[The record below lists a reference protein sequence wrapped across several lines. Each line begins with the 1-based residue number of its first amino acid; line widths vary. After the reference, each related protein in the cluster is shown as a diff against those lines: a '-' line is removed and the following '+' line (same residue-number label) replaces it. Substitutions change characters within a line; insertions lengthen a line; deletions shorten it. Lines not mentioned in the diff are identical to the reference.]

1 MEDEGKQRE
10 EIEES
15 WPVKLGGINQESSI
29 PEPKLRKHFR
39 KRKHSRVAKVSDNSS
54 KMRNRDDP

>member
-1 MEDEGKQRE
+1 MEDEGKQKE

-29 PEPKLRKHFR
+29 LEPKLRKYFR
-39 KRKHSRVAKVSDNSS
+39 KRKHKGVTKVSDNLS
-54 KMRNRDDP
+54 KMRNRNDP